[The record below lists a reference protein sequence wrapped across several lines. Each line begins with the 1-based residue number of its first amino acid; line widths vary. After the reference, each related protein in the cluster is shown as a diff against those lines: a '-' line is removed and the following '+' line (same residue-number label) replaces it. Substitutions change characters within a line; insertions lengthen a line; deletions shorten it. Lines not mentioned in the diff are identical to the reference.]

1 VRKVRKQVKKEV
13 HAEKECKNKGKEGRE
28 ENEKCSSFK
37 SSDSATSLSITST
50 FSSQDAEPKIDRKS

>member
-1 VRKVRKQVKKEV
+1 V